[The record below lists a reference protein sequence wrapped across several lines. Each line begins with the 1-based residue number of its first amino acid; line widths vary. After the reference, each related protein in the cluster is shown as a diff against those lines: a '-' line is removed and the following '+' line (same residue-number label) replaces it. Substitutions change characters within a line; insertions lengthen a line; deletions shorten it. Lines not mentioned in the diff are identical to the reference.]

1 MNGALDARQLLDEQR
16 AAFQAEAGVDAR
28 VRRERLTRAIALLVD
43 HQVDI
48 CEALTH
54 DFGRRPAT
62 LTRFVDILP
71 AISSLKHARAH
82 VSRWMWP
89 RRRRNGRRA
98 ERVLKWLIRP

>member
-1 MNGALDARQLLDEQR
+1 MIEAPDARQLLERQQDEIC
-16 AAFQAEAGVDAR
+16 AALA
-28 VRRERLTRAIALLVD
+28 
-43 HQVDI
+43 
-48 CEALTH
+48 H

-82 VSRWMWP
+82 VSRWMRP